1 MKNQV
6 ESLSSP
12 TQSTL
17 LLLWDRPMVL
27 QGSPLTSRSSRKLP
41 FPFPP
46 VTFLHPP
53 PPHPTPQPCTR
64 TIWPDAKIFGNNCF
78 QTSSQLY
85 NCIQICLITKRIHSN
100 AQK

>member
-53 PPHPTPQPCTR
+53 TSPHPPTLY
-64 TIWPDAKIFGNNCF
+64 KNNLARCKDF
-78 QTSSQLY
+78 WKQLLP
-85 NCIQICLITKRIHSN
+85 NLIPAI
-100 AQK
+100 